1 MNFDPFLEAVKEHMQ
16 PEGRAQ
22 HQAGM
27 LTQLL
32 VGLPDEV
39 RLSDLAAGWQLLARP
54 HSQQEQAS
62 VAHRRG
68 ICAELAAIA
77 ARETSESGHLA
88 SAVKAWQAWQDVCQK
103 SADPRLAVMG
113 KTLARELVELQS
125 ASERAG
131 ARTGVCNQP

>member
-1 MNFDPFLEAVKEHMQ
+1 MNFDPFLEAVKQYMQ

-32 VGLPDEV
+32 VGLPDLV
-39 RLSDLAAGWQLLARP
+39 AGWQMLARP

-77 ARETSESGHLA
+77 ARLTSEPGQLA
-88 SAVKAWQAWQDVCQK
+88 GAVKAWQVWQDACQR

-113 KTLARELVELQS
+113 KTLARELMELQS
-125 ASERAG
+125 A
-131 ARTGVCNQP
+131 Q